1 MTAAANVWS
10 FKPMFLSVVHHGRP
24 ALSPPAFTIVIAK
37 KLQSLLAIA
46 VLAARRQGYHG
57 APLPLIVAEMVFRLF
72 PNLSQHTRHT
82 LQND

>member
-1 MTAAANVWS
+1 MMAVENFRS
-10 FKPMFLSVVHHGRP
+10 FKRTSLSVIYNVRP

-57 APLPLIVAEMVFRLF
+57 APLPLIVAETVFRLF
-72 PNLSQHTRHT
+72 PNLTTHTTHIT
-82 LQND
+82 K